1 MSAAATLK
9 STPLKTDHH
18 KGSLSASLI
27 IVEYGDYECP
37 HCAEASI
44 VIEQLLNFYPDTC
57 YIFRHFPLSKIHQHA
72 RLAAVAAEAAAK
84 QNKFW
89 KMHQALFLHQ
99 DGLSSERIFTIA
111 REAGLNMR
119 EFLND
124 LEDGDLLEKVNDH
137 FSSGIQ
143 SSVESTPT
151 LFING
156 IHFEGSISVIDLK
169 AELDEILRYDQ
180 PNA

>member
-9 STPLKTDHH
+9 STPVNTDHRN
-18 KGSLSASLI
+18 GAFLASII

-37 HCAEASI
+37 HCAKAAK
-44 VIEQLLNFYPDTC
+44 VLEQLLDSYPDTC
-57 YIFRHFPLSKIHQHA
+57 LIYRHFPLSEVHQHA
-72 RLAAVAAEAAAK
+72 RLAAVAAEAAGK

-89 KMHQALFLHQ
+89 EMHQALFLHQ
-99 DGLSSERIFTIA
+99 DDLSSESIFTIA
-111 REAGLNMR
+111 REVGLNMR

-124 LEDGDLLEKVNDH
+124 LEDEDMLEKVNEN

-143 SSVESTPT
+143 SSVASTPT

-156 IHFEGSISVIDLK
+156 VRFEGSISEMDLK